1 VTKHSKMHRVFD
13 LKLLWRRF
21 VAALLEN
28 DRIISFEEN
37 YERMLFPLC
46 RWIVETFDVCVQFLL
61 YPFYNYETLY
71 RQWTQSSNGDGQVHD
86 IEEDFDPMDMKKR
99 IVPLYSRLKY
109 PLPGQLNS
117 PNYNQPVNHQYDH
130 RLTEALP
137 RPYINEP
144 HTGESTRRR
153 GSHNPV
159 NNVGSSP
166 VLPPSFKT
174 SPEPPRHTRK
184 HLHHHNHDI
193 KHAFVEVVSEPS
205 LSHENHKRRDE
216 VAPSLVPPASA
227 EKTMNMEAGILTGGI
242 KGSHPLVTLDRFTLL
257 ATAKP
262 NATTNMSNNTS
273 LSTQVEDMLQQSS
286 SQGYPIYSPVVR
298 ERKHD
303 LTLPTIAYTDITYIQ
318 AIGTGGFGQ
327 VWKGLWKGTPVA
339 VKTLNQVCQANV
351 PDKVLFSFEE
361 EVSMLARLRHP
372 NICLLLG
379 VSLEPSHRLIVTE
392 LVSRGSLWDVLR
404 VPGLFQVSLFCIIF
418 MLIIFCFRDY
428 LE

>member
-1 VTKHSKMHRVFD
+1 MTVLR
-13 LKLLWRRF
+13 
-21 VAALLEN
+21 EN
-28 DRIISFEEN
+28 DRIITFEEK

-46 RWIVETFDVCVQFLL
+46 RWIVETFDVCVQFFL

-71 RQWTQSSNGDGQVHD
+71 RQWTQSSNGNGPVHD
-86 IEEDFDPMDMKKR
+86 IEEDFDTVDMKKR

-109 PLPGQLNS
+109 PLPGQVNS
-117 PNYNQPVNHQYDH
+117 PNYNQPLNHQYDH
-130 RLTEALP
+130 RLTESLP

-153 GSHNPV
+153 GSHSLIGAA
-159 NNVGSSP
+159 GSSP
-166 VLPPSFKT
+166 VPSPSFKT
-174 SPEPPRHTRK
+174 SPEPPRQTRK
-184 HLHHHNHDI
+184 HLHHHTHDI
-193 KHAFVEVVSEPS
+193 KHAFVEVDSEPS
-205 LSHENHKRRDE
+205 LSHENHKRREE
-216 VAPSLVPPASA
+216 VAPNLAPPASA
-227 EKTMNMEAGILTGGI
+227 EKTTNMEAGILTGGI

-262 NATTNMSNNTS
+262 NPANMTNNTS
-273 LSTQVEDMLQQSS
+273 FSTQVENMLLQSAS
-286 SQGYPIYSPVVR
+286 HGLSDYSPVVR

-303 LTLPTIAYTDITYIQ
+303 LTLPTIAYTEISYVQ

-404 VPGLFQVSLFCIIF
+404 VPDLFQVFFLLSL
-418 MLIIFCFRDY
+418 CFY
-428 LE
+428 LFVIVSFVLVPFLEWWR